1 MVDVH
6 KSREEKRGLYSTIFT
21 KQSWLIKD
29 LLHSK
34 KDFSALRM
42 KNDLFISRERKESQP
57 FFFWLNKATGVF
69 CVFSFFFTV
78 CCRLFDSSLKFSK
91 NYENCMSLG
100 NFCFS
105 FFFLGNPQR
114 LKVRPILPARVAN
127 QNIGFAPLISL
138 SKLNDR
144 DLEQIDSRT

>member
-1 MVDVH
+1 MSI
-6 KSREEKRGLYSTIFT
+6 KAEKKKRGPYSAIFT

-69 CVFSFFFTV
+69 SVFSFFFTV

-100 NFCFS
+100 NFYFS
-105 FFFLGNPQR
+105 FFFSGQSPAVEGEAHLARSGSQSEHRLRSFNFIITTKWQR
-114 LKVRPILPARVAN
+114 
-127 QNIGFAPLISL
+127 
-138 SKLNDR
+138 
-144 DLEQIDSRT
+144 SRTNRL

>member
-6 KSREEKRGLYSTIFT
+6 KSREEKRGPYSAIFT

-57 FFFWLNKATGVF
+57 YFFGSIKPRESLVSSR
-69 CVFSFFFTV
+69 FSLLSV
-78 CCRLFDSSLKFSK
+78 AAFSTH
-91 NYENCMSLG
+91 
-100 NFCFS
+100 
-105 FFFLGNPQR
+105 P
-114 LKVRPILPARVAN
+114 
-127 QNIGFAPLISL
+127 
-138 SKLNDR
+138 
-144 DLEQIDSRT
+144 